1 MAVGAAAVAVVGMA
15 EAEVVV
21 MEAVGVDGAM
31 ARAAAGLVAAT
42 GAAQMDKARPPGRDR
57 QGGGAQLLGRSPL

>member
-1 MAVGAAAVAVVGMA
+1 MGAAAVAVVGMA

-31 ARAAAGLVAAT
+31 AMAAAGLVAAM
-42 GAAQMDKARPPGRDR
+42 GAAQMDKARHPGRDR